1 MKKRILLLALLESII
16 LLNSYGQISKRDL
29 SFKSALNFAF
39 LGTGDYMGFYY
50 YNGLQ
55 MPLSKAIKLSG
66 TFGILISS
74 NNGEKDIL
82 ITHNNSYINGDLI
95 LILTPLESNKFYL
108 NFYLGTSVR
117 KRSEFEFISM
127 TTVNG
132 ISTPKY
138 SIDGSF
144 DYGYL
149 GLLGFG
155 LKLSSRSSLVLDM
168 GIHSY
173 NKGTSVSSIG
183 LGINLKL

>member
-1 MKKRILLLALLESII
+1 MESII

-29 SFKSALNFAF
+29 SIKSVVNFAF

-55 MPLSKAIKLSG
+55 MTLSKPIKLCG
-66 TFGILISS
+66 TFGILLSS

-82 ITHNNSYINGDLI
+82 ITHNNSYLNGDLI
-95 LILTPLESNKFYL
+95 LVLTPVESNKIFI
-108 NFYLGTSVR
+108 NFYLGSSVR
-117 KRSEFEFISM
+117 KRSEFEFISI
-127 TTVNG
+127 TTING
-132 ISTPKY
+132 IPTPKY
-138 SIDGSF
+138 KIDESF

-149 GLLGFG
+149 GLLGIG
-155 LKLSSRSSLVLDM
+155 LKVTSRSSLVLEM